1 MTMSNETQ
9 ETKPR
14 KSDLLLEH
22 KQLLER
28 NDVLLKEMQER
39 EYEVDFKS
47 KSIFTS
53 LLKFLEKESPWGH
66 TTAAGL
72 ILLYNNMRQQ
82 KQSINDNWDGVV
94 KLRSANV
101 SILWTMITQMKGNGF
116 YEARRFVELMAT
128 IGETLSK
135 AVQQVHFDNQ
145 SLRENHARI
154 NDIENLLMSPDIIH
168 DVEEE
173 TVNHIATI
181 ASEVDPMVENA

>member
-1 MTMSNETQ
+1 MSNET
-9 ETKPR
+9 KLR
-14 KSDLLLEH
+14 KSDLLSEH

-28 NDVLLKEMQER
+28 NDILLKEVQER
-39 EYEVDFKS
+39 EYTIDFANKS
-47 KSIFTS
+47 VYTS

-82 KQSINDNWDGVV
+82 KPITNVTNWDGKI

-116 YEARRFVELMAT
+116 HEAKRFVELMAT

-145 SLRENHARI
+145 ELRENHSRI
-154 NDIENLLMSPDIIH
+154 NEIENLLMSPDIIH

-173 TVNHIATI
+173 TVNNVVSLID
-181 ASEVDPMVENA
+181 EVDPIVENV

>member
-1 MTMSNETQ
+1 MSNETQ

-14 KSDLLLEH
+14 KSELLVEH
-22 KQLLER
+22 KQLLDR

-39 EYEVDFKS
+39 EYVIEFRD
-47 KSIFTS
+47 KSIYTS

-72 ILLYNNMRQQ
+72 IMLYNNMKQQ
-82 KQSINDNWDGVV
+82 KHFTNEPTWDG
-94 KLRSANV
+94 KIRLRSANV
-101 SILWTMITQMKGNGF
+101 SILWTMVTQMKGNGF
-116 YEARRFVELMAT
+116 HEAKRFVELMAT

-145 SLRENHARI
+145 GLRENHARI
-154 NDIENLLMSPDIIH
+154 NEIENLFINPESMIN

-173 TVNHIATI
+173 IHDYYSHVN
-181 ASEVDPMVENA
+181 EVDPIVENV

>member
-1 MTMSNETQ
+1 MSNETQ

-14 KSDLLLEH
+14 KSELLQEH
-22 KQLLER
+22 KQLLDK
-28 NDVLLKEMQER
+28 NDILLKEMQSR
-39 EYEVDFKS
+39 EYVIDFRDKS
-47 KSIFTS
+47 VFNS

-72 ILLYNNMRQQ
+72 ILLFNNMKQQ
-82 KQSINDNWDGVV
+82 KAGVNEANWDGKI

-101 SILWTMITQMKGNGF
+101 SILWTMVTQMKGNGF
-116 YEARRFVELMAT
+116 HEAKRFVELMAN

-145 SLRENHARI
+145 GLRENHSRI
-154 NDIENLLMSPDIIH
+154 NEIENLLMSPDIIH

-173 TVNHIATI
+173 TVNHIA
-181 ASEVDPMVENA
+181 SFVDEVDPIVENV